1 MTCSCH
7 RFWFGFCY
15 NGNSK
20 ASKHFSWNSSVV
32 LAPPAPATPE
42 RSVPAWYL
50 ATCGTRFPT
59 APIKLQQVGCCKQVE
74 QIIQKKQGLWQR
86 FCPAE
91 EADFTMQMV
100 IAAIFKDKLLTSFRQ
115 GKNRG
120 KQLIYYFPCKE
131 QCIDNGPL

>member
-1 MTCSCH
+1 M
-7 RFWFGFCY
+7 
-15 NGNSK
+15 
-20 ASKHFSWNSSVV
+20 
-32 LAPPAPATPE
+32 
-42 RSVPAWYL
+42 
-50 ATCGTRFPT
+50 
-59 APIKLQQVGCCKQVE
+59 APIKLQQVVCCKQAE